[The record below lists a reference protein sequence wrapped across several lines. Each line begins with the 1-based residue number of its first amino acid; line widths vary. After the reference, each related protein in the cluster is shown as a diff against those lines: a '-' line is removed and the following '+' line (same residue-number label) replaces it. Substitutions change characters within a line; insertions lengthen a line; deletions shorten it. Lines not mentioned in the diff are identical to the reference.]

1 MLERIGLRAVRGRVG
16 VVGGVLWALGLP
28 ECVKDRI
35 REYGL
40 VFI

>member
-1 MLERIGLRAVRGRVG
+1 MLERIGLPALRGRVG
-16 VVGGVLWALGLP
+16 VGGGVLWALGLS

-35 REYGL
+35 RKYGL